1 MIILSEKISAV
12 FNSIKQRIVKVNG
25 QGSYDPRTAYD
36 VSPFGVDGVPPAGWK
51 AVYSKTAVDGNE
63 VLVGYINQNATSVEG
78 ELKLYSVNG
87 ANESITLILRTNGT
101 MELGGNTKHLVRYE
115 ELATA
120 YNSLKDTVD
129 KLVTAFNAHTHTT
142 AGTGPPTPPTPLP
155 TVIPPPVI
163 PVLPPTGDIGPAKIN
178 ELKTT

>member
-1 MIILSEKISAV
+1 MIILSNKITSV
-12 FNSIKQRIVKVNG
+12 LNSIKQRIVKVNG

-36 VSPFGVDGVPPAGWK
+36 VAPFGIDSVPPAGWK

-78 ELKLYSVNG
+78 ELKLYSMDG
-87 ANESITLILRTNGT
+87 STQAITLILRTDGT
-101 MELGGNTKHLVRYE
+101 MELGGSTKHLARYE

-129 KLVTAFNAHTHTT
+129 KLVTAFNSHTHAT
-142 AGTGPPTPPTPLP
+142 APTGPIAPPSPIP

-163 PVLPPTGDIGPAKIN
+163 PVLPPTGDITPAKIN
-178 ELKTT
+178 ELKTL

>member
-78 ELKLYSVNG
+78 ELKLYSMDG
-87 ANESITLILRTNGT
+87 STQAITLILRTDGT
-101 MELGGNTKHLVRYE
+101 MELGGNTKHLTRFE
-115 ELATA
+115 ELETGF
-120 YNSLKDTVD
+120 NSLKQTVTD
-129 KLVTAFNAHTHTT
+129 LTTAFNTHVHTVVGAVPAAPPT
-142 AGTGPPTPPTPLP
+142 APTVTPPLTPSTPPTA
-155 TVIPPPVI
+155 TIA
-163 PVLPPTGDIGPAKIN
+163 GAKIN
-178 ELKTT
+178 ELKTA